1 MRELMVLSTESAT
14 RLSMLARMRP
24 VTTSAEGRCVA
35 TMRWIPAARP
45 SCAMRTMEL
54 STSLPATIMRS
65 ASSSMT
71 MTKYG
76 MCLGGFSMSA
86 YFPPSTLPLYVLM
99 SRTL

>member
-1 MRELMVLSTESAT
+1 
-14 RLSMLARMRP
+14 MLARMRP

-35 TMRWIPAARP
+35 TIRWMPAARP
-45 SCAMRTMEL
+45 SCAMRTMED

-65 ASSSMT
+65 ASSSIT

-76 MCLGGFSMSA
+76 MCFGGFSISA
-86 YFPPSTLPLYVLM
+86 YLSPSTLLLKVLM